1 MTDKHP
7 ADEHLHRR
15 ETADEAEERREH
27 EAAEA
32 AARHQAYLD
41 ARQVALDHDKR
52 VRRFLLRLSLA
63 NWGIAVVA
71 WTISAFLG
79 ITSPASIIVY
89 SILFVI
95 GLVAAILAILTYLVE
110 KFGHEPALDV
120 QEAEVGAGPAGPAG
134 AAPTASAT

>member
-7 ADEHLHRR
+7 ADEQLHRR

-27 EAAEA
+27 ESTAEA
-32 AARHQAYLD
+32 ARQQVLDDAQQAL
-41 ARQVALDHDKR
+41 VEHDKR
-52 VRRFLLRLSLA
+52 VRRFILRLSLI

-89 SILFVI
+89 SVLFVI
-95 GLVAAILAILTYLVE
+95 GLVAAILAILTYLLE
-110 KFGHEPALDV
+110 KFGHEPA
-120 QEAEVGAGPAGPAG
+120 AGLSGG
-134 AAPTASAT
+134 EAAPADAAGDAPAATAS

>member
-27 EAAEA
+27 EATEG
-32 AARHQAYLD
+32 AARQQAELD
-41 ARQVALDHDKR
+41 ERQRIAEHDRR

-63 NWGIAVVA
+63 NWGIAAVA
-71 WTISAFLG
+71 WTVSAYLG
-79 ITSPASIIVY
+79 IKSPASIIVY

-95 GLVAAILAILTYLVE
+95 GLVAALLAILTYLVE
-110 KFGHEPALDV
+110 KFGHEPAFEISEGIEPL
-120 QEAEVGAGPAGPAG
+120 GPKGSADDAPA
-134 AAPTASAT
+134 AAS

>member
-7 ADEHLHRR
+7 ADEQLHRR

-27 EAAEA
+27 EATEEA
-32 AARHQAYLD
+32 TRQQAHLG
-41 ARQVALDHDKR
+41 ARQKLVDHDRR

-63 NWGIAVVA
+63 NWGIAVGA

-89 SILFVI
+89 SVLFVI

-110 KFGHEPALDV
+110 KFGHEPALDAP
-120 QEAEVGAGPAGPAG
+120 ESADAPAAAGSAGDAPAA
-134 AAPTASAT
+134 TAS